1 MYLYLFLVSV
11 RSNTNLSEHKHV
23 WSATTCSWLAWTGG
37 SQSYADC
44 CNSWWGWTHLRWAQT
59 LLQYQTCM
67 ALSLFL
73 SYLLCSQRTCLI
85 CMSLI
90 FRISNSTRD
99 CLPLYASDSSYR
111 LIILFLLFFLISF
124 TSLFFFCFVSFIY
137 LTPAALLICFFVVCG
152 SWMKSTYIVYFIY
165 LTYSCLLVCTISM
178 CIFGNGSWPTN

>member
-37 SQSYADC
+37 VAVV
-44 CNSWWGWTHLRWAQT
+44 RR
-59 LLQYQTCM
+59 LLQQLVGVDTPS
-67 ALSLFL
+67 LSSNITAVSNMYGSPSL

-85 CMSLI
+85 SMSLI
-90 FRISNSTRD
+90 FRVSNSTRD

-165 LTYSCLLVCTISM
+165 LTYSCLLVCAISM